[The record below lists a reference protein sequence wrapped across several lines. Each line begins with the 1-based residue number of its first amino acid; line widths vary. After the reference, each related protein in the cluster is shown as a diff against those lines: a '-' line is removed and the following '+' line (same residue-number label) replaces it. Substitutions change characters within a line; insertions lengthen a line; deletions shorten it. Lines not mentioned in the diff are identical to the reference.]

1 MNTFDLQQ
9 LENMVTTRDKR
20 LDNVIADDDDDVN
33 DFEITANF
41 PPKPSLRYQHLFDCR
56 IQLLLKKSETIHAG
70 ESKDMETSCI
80 ILPHHGW
87 ILSTKA
93 NPALNLVFHEKYLR
107 NELDPFRATVQVT
120 NIQEKLVKLPR
131 GLCIGYLLLY

>member
-87 ILSTKA
+87 ILSTKP

-107 NELDPFRATVQVT
+107 NELNPFRASVQVT
-120 NIQEKLVKLPR
+120 NIQEKLIKLP
-131 GLCIGYLLLY
+131 

>member
-9 LENMVTTRDKR
+9 LENMVRDKK
-20 LDNVIADDDDDVN
+20 LDNAIVDDDDDEN
-33 DFEITANF
+33 DYEVTANF
-41 PPKPSLRYQHLFDCR
+41 PPKPPLKYQHLFDCR
-56 IQLLLKKSETIHAG
+56 IQLLLKKSETIHPG
-70 ESKDMETSCI
+70 ESQDMETSCI

-107 NELDPFRATVQVT
+107 NEMVPFRATVQVT
-120 NIQEKLVKLPR
+120 NIEEKSMKLPK
-131 GLCIGYLLLY
+131 GLCVGYLLLY

>member
-107 NELDPFRATVQVT
+107 NELNPLRATVQVT
-120 NIQEKLVKLPR
+120 NIQEKSIILPK
-131 GLCIGYLLLY
+131 GLCVGYLLLY

>member
-1 MNTFDLQQ
+1 
-9 LENMVTTRDKR
+9 MVTTRDKR

-107 NELDPFRATVQVT
+107 NELNPLRATVQVT
-120 NIQEKLVKLPR
+120 NIQEKSIILPK
-131 GLCIGYLLLY
+131 GLCVGYLLLY